1 MSLHAITSFRCRKL
15 VRKNRDLH
23 FRPQI
28 FWVRTDQNNFAD
40 ENFAPSFRRD
50 SHLSFRKYRLFQ
62 NVISKRNHRSF
73 QKVST
78 DFEKTVFAGIHFEVI
93 ILCHFEEINIII
105 WKYHFEFVVIYH
117 FKRTARHNTPLG
129 LHSIGA
135 LPCFS
140 FIVIYTRAYYALSAA
155 PQNVFF
161 GAFLFSFR

>member
-78 DFEKTVFAGIHFEVI
+78 DFEKTVFAGIYFEVI

-105 WKYHFEFVVIYH
+105 WKYHFE
-117 FKRTARHNTPLG
+117 RTARHNTPLG

>member
-1 MSLHAITSFRCRKL
+1 MRA
-15 VRKNRDLH
+15 
-23 FRPQI
+23 
-28 FWVRTDQNNFAD
+28 DQNNLAD

-50 SHLSFRKYRLFQ
+50 SHMSYRKYRLFRI
-62 NVISKRNHRSF
+62 VISKRNHRSF
-73 QKVST
+73 RRDRISKRQ
-78 DFEKTVFAGIHFEVI
+78 VFTGIHFETI
-93 ILCHFEEINIII
+93 ILCHFKEINIII

-129 LHSIGA
+129 LHPNGA

-140 FIVIYTRAYYALSAA
+140 SIVLYTRAYYALSAA